1 MKLSPIA
8 ALALVGLNFLYAGT
22 SIFSKMASGKGWGSG
37 AWMLWMAGTV
47 ATMGLYALLWQ
58 QALRRV
64 PVATAYVFRGTT
76 LLFVLVLSHC
86 LFGEPVTARNLIGA
100 GLIVGGIALYAGT

>member
-1 MKLSPIA
+1 
-8 ALALVGLNFLYAGT
+8 
-22 SIFSKMASGKGWGSG
+22 
-37 AWMLWMAGTV
+37 MAGAV

-64 PVATAYVFRGTT
+64 PVATAYVFRGTA
-76 LLFVLVLSHC
+76 LLFVLLISHF

-100 GLIVGGIALYAGT
+100 GLIVGGIALYAGA